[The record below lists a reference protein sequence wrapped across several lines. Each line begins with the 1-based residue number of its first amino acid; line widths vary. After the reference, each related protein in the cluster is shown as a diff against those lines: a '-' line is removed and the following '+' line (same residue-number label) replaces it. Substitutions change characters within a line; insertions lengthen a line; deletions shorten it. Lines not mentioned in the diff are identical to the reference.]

1 MAVKDR
7 SQLLTDNA
15 SVFGN
20 GKNTRGDDEKTFNDN
35 QLDSVVMKSGDTF
48 EPDAIFEFDNGSKLR
63 EGAIDHGYGGGIA
76 RVCANEKA
84 DQWEDGFKYLISING
99 SANTVVYTENINNDN
114 PEDTDDE
121 TLSYAVGSRWKNLV
135 TGIEYICTQA
145 NEGDAIWQA
154 QSGEYTSTL
163 TPDATVISAATFRSF
178 RYNRVG
184 NICFFT
190 LDMEATIEDNGG
202 LGIESGDIE
211 FTLPFAPNTT
221 NRYQLTGAATFY
233 LDVTDFANNVLIAFT
248 QLSQSDGNGKLALS
262 TTVGFT
268 VTEAVRI
275 EISGSFKIA

>member
-20 GKNTRGDDEKTFNDN
+20 GKNTRGDDEKTFNDD

-145 NEGDAIWQA
+145 NEGDAIWIPM
-154 QSGEYTSTL
+154 SGVIPQTAANRYSTVSNVVFL
-163 TPDATVISAATFRSF
+163 QNGNVIS
-178 RYNRVG
+178 
-184 NICFFT
+184 
-190 LDMEATIEDNGG
+190 L
-202 LGIESGDIE
+202 
-211 FTLPFAPNTT
+211 
-221 NRYQLTGAATFY
+221 
-233 LDVTDFANNVLIAFT
+233 
-248 QLSQSDGNGKLALS
+248 
-262 TTVGFT
+262 
-268 VTEAVRI
+268 
-275 EISGSFKIA
+275 SGSFVYDDSLLDSLQPGIDIGKLIDEMNAVAIGLDGTIVPLEAISPTGFGFALGTSCPLQTYYYCFNALL